1 MPAPMPRS
9 TLHRAKRIVVKIG
22 TGTLTDRTGRFDRE
36 NCARLAAELA
46 ATAEG
51 ARGRRVVLVSS
62 GAVALGAERLGL
74 VKTRAKPWDIPTK
87 QAAAATGQPHLMAAW
102 GDALLRH
109 GKLTAQ
115 VLLTADDLASRKR
128 FLNARRTFEKLL
140 DAGVV
145 PVVNENDTVAVDEI
159 KVGDNDTLAGLV
171 ASCVEADLVVM
182 LTDVEGLYDRNPS
195 EEGAVLVHDVPRIT
209 AEVERIAGGA
219 GSERSVGGMAT
230 KVKAARRLG
239 AQGVATALLSGRRP
253 GALAALL
260 AGERIGTVF
269 APDAE
274 RLSSRKG
281 WLAAAAKGKGLI
293 VVDAGARRALVEQ
306 GRSLLPSGVR
316 SVLGQFRVGDPVDIA
331 VEAGRPFARGLAGY
345 GAEEVRRIA
354 GLKTSEIERALG
366 YKYLDE
372 IVHRNDLVV
381 LEAGRE

>member
-1 MPAPMPRS
+1 MPR
-9 TLHRAKRIVVKIG
+9 TLPGRAKRLVVKVG
-22 TGTLTDRTGRFDRE
+22 TGTLTDRHGRFDRE

-46 ATAEG
+46 EI
-51 ARGRRVVLVSS
+51 ARGRTVVLVSS

-74 VKTRAKPWDIPTK
+74 VRAKGKPWDIPTK
-87 QAAAATGQPHLMAAW
+87 QACAAVGQPHLMAAW
-102 GDALLRH
+102 GEALGAHRVET
-109 GKLTAQ
+109 GQ

-171 ASCVEADLVVM
+171 AGCVEADVVVM
-182 LTDVEGLYDRNPS
+182 LTDVEGLYDRDPA
-195 EEGAVLVHDVPRIT
+195 EPGATLLHDVPRIT

-230 KVKAARRLG
+230 KVKAARRLS

-260 AGERIGTVF
+260 GGERVGTLF
-269 APDAE
+269 APGAE

-293 VVDAGARRALVEQ
+293 VVDPGARRALVEQ

-316 SVLGQFRVGDPVDIA
+316 AVEGGFGVGDPVDIA
-331 VEAGRPFARGLAGY
+331 VDRGRPFARGLAGY
-345 GAEEVRRIA
+345 GADEVRRIA
-354 GLKTSEIERALG
+354 GMKTSESERALG

-372 IVHRNDLVV
+372 IVHRNDLVL
-381 LEAGRE
+381 LETGRE